1 MFKPLYLADNNL
13 IHYSTVLMNI
23 MIRRFMLMVG
33 NRGRGWGLYLWLNFC
48 LHLLV
53 CDSMEEQGSAIHVI
67 LMGYKNSKK
76 KGLQEEEMK

>member
-1 MFKPLYLADNNL
+1 
-13 IHYSTVLMNI
+13 MNI

-33 NRGRGWGLYLWLNFC
+33 NRGRGWGLYLWLNFF
-48 LHLLV
+48 LHLLL